1 MYCPRCGNQP
11 ASDRVRFCPSCGF
24 RLDGVADLLVR
35 DGVPTNI
42 LNVPPA
48 IIPQSNEPSERKKGI
63 RRGAKLLFFSLVVFL
78 PMIAL
83 SIAADHPLPL
93 LFPGTLFLAGIFWM
107 LYYRLFGDERAPA
120 PRQTQPVHFGPPPQQ
135 AYFPQQQSV
144 PVYRSAVET
153 PMEHSVAEHTTRS
166 LGQQ

>member
-11 ASDRVRFCPSCGF
+11 ASDRVKFCPSCGF

-42 LNVPPA
+42 INVPPTN
-48 IIPQSNEPSERKKGI
+48 IPQSNEPSERRKGI
-63 RRGAKLLFFSLVVFL
+63 RRGAKLLFFSVVLFL
-78 PMIAL
+78 PMMAW
-83 SIAADHPLPL
+83 SIAEDHPGPL
-93 LFPGTLFLAGIFWM
+93 LFPATLFLAGTFWM

-120 PRQTQPVHFGPPPQQ
+120 PRQTQPVHFGPPPQH
-135 AYFPQQQSV
+135 AYLPQQQSV
-144 PVYRSAVET
+144 PAYRPPVET
-153 PMEHSVAEHTTRS
+153 PKEHSVVEHTTRS